1 MLSPCRLLHA
11 SNRRLSTILHTR
23 KLSQTLY
30 QRAADAVTYRW
41 IEDVEELERYQ
52 PGGYHPV
59 SIGDVLAG
67 RYQIEHKLG
76 HGGFSTIWLA
86 RDIRYKKG
94 YVALKINTA
103 DSSSQESEVLLALA
117 QSDHPCRAMIPL
129 IRDQFELEGPNGSH
143 RCFVTSPARCS
154 LDDAQDSDGF
164 PLETARVLVAQ
175 SLMVVAYIHSRGFVH
190 GDIHPGNILLR
201 LPSTF
206 DELSVGQLNAKF
218 GQPHKEKVVRTDGMP
233 LPSNVPPFG
242 VVPVWIGKRA
252 DMVTPSEA
260 RLLLNDFGEAF
271 LESQRR
277 PGRECRSPLIFRP
290 PETWFEPE
298 RPLSYSSDIWS
309 LACSIWPM
317 LGLRSLFSSC
327 LATRDDILS
336 QHVDTLGLP
345 SFPSSW
351 WNEWETRHDY
361 FEPGLGQLST
371 FDHPLERAFEE
382 KIQAWRQRVRMGEFD
397 QDEAT
402 AILAMLRGMLVFAPD
417 ERATAKS
424 LLAS

>member
-30 QRAADAVTYRW
+30 QRGADTATYRW

-117 QSDHPCRAMIPL
+117 QSDHPCRVMIPL

-154 LDDAQDSDGF
+154 LDDAQDSDCF

-175 SLMVVAYIHSRGFVH
+175 SLMVVAYIHSRG
-190 GDIHPGNILLR
+190 
-201 LPSTF
+201 
-206 DELSVGQLNAKF
+206 
-218 GQPHKEKVVRTDGMP
+218 
-233 LPSNVPPFG
+233 
-242 VVPVWIGKRA
+242 
-252 DMVTPSEA
+252 
-260 RLLLNDFGEAF
+260 
-271 LESQRR
+271 
-277 PGRECRSPLIFRP
+277 
-290 PETWFEPE
+290 
-298 RPLSYSSDIWS
+298 
-309 LACSIWPM
+309 
-317 LGLRSLFSSC
+317 SC

-361 FEPGLGQLST
+361 FEPGLGQLSVT
-371 FDHPLERAFEE
+371 SRDIRPPLERAFEE
-382 KIQAWRQRVRMGEFD
+382 KIQAWRRRVRMGEFD

-424 LLAS
+424 LLASQWMLNWGYPALYRARLV

>member
-30 QRAADAVTYRW
+30 QRGADTATYRW

-117 QSDHPCRAMIPL
+117 QSDHPCRVMIPL

-154 LDDAQDSDGF
+154 LDDAQDSDCF

-206 DELSVGQLNAKF
+206 DELSIGQLNAKF
-218 GQPHKEKVVRTDGMP
+218 
-233 LPSNVPPFG
+233 
-242 VVPVWIGKRA
+242 
-252 DMVTPSEA
+252 
-260 RLLLNDFGEAF
+260 
-271 LESQRR
+271 
-277 PGRECRSPLIFRP
+277 
-290 PETWFEPE
+290 E

-361 FEPGLGQLST
+361 FEPGLGQLSVT
-371 FDHPLERAFEE
+371 SRDIRPPLERAFEE
-382 KIQAWRQRVRMGEFD
+382 KIQAWRRRVRMGEFD

-424 LLAS
+424 LLASQWMLNWGYPALYRARLV